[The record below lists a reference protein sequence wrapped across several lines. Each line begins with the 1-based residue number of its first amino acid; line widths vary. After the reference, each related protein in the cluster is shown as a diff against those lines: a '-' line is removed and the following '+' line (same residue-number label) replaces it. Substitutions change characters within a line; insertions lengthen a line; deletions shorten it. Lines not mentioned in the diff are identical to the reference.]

1 MKANSSYLY
10 TYKIENDRDDTKQV
24 KRPYFHC
31 GPSLQSL
38 MSDFALQYAFKD
50 EKPNSPST

>member
-24 KRPYFHC
+24 KMPYFHC